1 MYTSVKYKM
10 IISYLSNCSTQFEF
24 GLLLLFDMALHRIF
38 EGEDEDEL
46 EVE

>member
-1 MYTSVKYKM
+1 M

-24 GLLLLFDMALHRIF
+24 GLLLIFDMALQRIF